1 MSELSSSPIESFSDC
16 LAHHGLALTREVAT
30 ALQVNVGLA
39 CNLACKHCHHAA
51 GPSRRE
57 VMDRKTMNAVVS
69 YAARVSFDTID
80 ITGGAP
86 ELVPGIGDFLAGL
99 APITGRLLFR
109 SNLVALDEQKE
120 GDLVSQLASLRATI
134 CASLPSINGRQADAQ
149 RGDGVFAASISMLR
163 RLNEAGYGISGSGLE
178 LNLVANPSG
187 AFLPVGQAAAER
199 RFREELDRRHGIV
212 FTHLYTFANVPLGR
226 FRDWLERSGNLQG
239 YMERLAAGFN
249 PCAVNGLM
257 CRSQAVIDWRGYLYD
272 CDFNLAAGM
281 PLSGTPLHVSE
292 LSGPPP
298 SGIDVPTGDYCYA
311 CTAGAGFTCSGAIAS
326 P

>member
-1 MSELSSSPIESFSDC
+1 MPDLSSTPIESFSDC

-30 ALQVNVGLA
+30 TLQINVGLA
-39 CNLACKHCHHAA
+39 CNLSCKHCHHAA
-51 GPSRRE
+51 GPLRRE
-57 VMDRKTMNAVVS
+57 VMDRQTMAAVVA
-69 YAARVSFDTID
+69 YAERVSFDTID

-86 ELVPGIGDFLAGL
+86 ELVPGIGEFLAGV
-99 APITGRLLFR
+99 APCAGRLLFR
-109 SNLVALDEQKE
+109 SNLVALHEQKGGE
-120 GDLVSQLASLRATI
+120 LISHLASLRATI
-134 CASLPSINGRQADAQ
+134 CASLPSINGSQTDAQ
-149 RGDGVFAASISMLR
+149 RGEGVFPHSISMLR
-163 RLNEAGYGISGSGLE
+163 RLNEEGYGIPESGLE

-187 AFLPVGQAAAER
+187 AFLPVAQAAAER
-199 RFREELDRRHGIV
+199 RFREELERRHGIV
-212 FTHLYTFANVPLGR
+212 FNHLYTFANVPLGR
-226 FRDWLERSGNLQG
+226 FRDWLERTGNLQG
-239 YMERLAAGFN
+239 YMERLATGFN

-257 CRSQAVIDWRGYLYD
+257 CRSQAVIDWRGYFFD

-281 PLSGTPLHVSE
+281 PLSGRPLHVSE